1 MRSSKEIIKLVIAV
15 AAADD
20 LIRAVS
26 MEGSR
31 VDPAARQDQ
40 YQDFDITYYVT
51 DMRAFYNNPDWVT
64 KRFGE
69 LLIMQMPEA
78 MRRPDGGG
86 HFNYMMIF
94 PDGTRL
100 DLTCQPIGHVVVG
113 EPSVTLLDKDSKMGY
128 QQLNGSFFNVKP
140 PSPLD
145 YYSCCNDFWWCLNN
159 VARGIA
165 RDELAYVMGMLNTV
179 IRPELHDMVD
189 WHIGAQHD
197 FQLSTGK
204 LGRYYKQLLSPEFYA
219 RYAATYSDSDYAN
232 IQSALYIMCD
242 LFHELAVDVAMQMG
256 FSYRQDEEDGMRSY
270 LGMMLDV

>member
-1 MRSSKEIIKLVIAV
+1 MRSSEEIIKLVIAV
-15 AAADD
+15 AEADKQ
-20 LIRAVS
+20 IRAVS
-26 MEGSR
+26 MEGSHA
-31 VDPAARQDQ
+31 DPAARQDQ

-51 DMRAFYNNPDWVT
+51 DMTAFYNNPDWVT
-64 KRFGE
+64 KRFGKS
-69 LLIMQMPEA
+69 LIMQMPEA
-78 MRRPDGGG
+78 MRQPDGGG

-100 DLTCQPIGHVVVG
+100 DLTFQPIGHVVVG
-113 EPSVTLLDKDSKMGY
+113 EPSVVLLDKDSQMGY
-128 QQLNGSFFNVKP
+128 QQLKGAFFNVKP
-140 PSPLD
+140 PTPLD

-165 RDELAYVMGMLNTV
+165 RDELAYTMGMINTV
-179 IRPELHDMVD
+179 IRPELHDMMD
-189 WHIGAQHD
+189 WYIGAQHG

-204 LGRYYKQLLSPEFYA
+204 LGRYYKQLLSPEVYA

-232 IQSALYIMCD
+232 IRSALYIMCD

-256 FSYRQDEEDGMRSY
+256 FSYRQDEEDGMRLY